1 MIEIR
6 AKFRNFAF
14 GMSHFVLLF
23 VESQSLEADC
33 SNTGQLKRN
42 SHFSCIVQTECVR
55 YFSCEL
61 SEVITLISWHFSA
74 SYHDNFL
81 TNGSQAK
88 YQNQATSSNDTY
100 YSQWLLWHFL
110 SIRITVP
117 SIYQQRNKKTFFMT
131 VNIILEVMVFSI
143 LVLVLFWSR

>member
-23 VESQSLEADC
+23 VESQRLGTHC
-33 SNTGQLKRN
+33 SSTRQLKRN
-42 SHFSCIVQTECVR
+42 SHVTCIVQTECVR

-61 SEVITLISWHFSA
+61 SEVITPISWHFSA

-81 TNGSQAK
+81 TNGNQAN
-88 YQNQATSSNDTY
+88 YQNQLLLPMTRVIHNGY
-100 YSQWLLWHFL
+100 YGIH

-117 SIYQQRNKKTFFMT
+117 SIYQQRNKKVFFVDQYNT
-131 VNIILEVMVFSI
+131 RGHGLFYFGLSSIFIKII
-143 LVLVLFWSR
+143 